1 MPIPNGFTPFFRA
14 IQTRLEIKILLLIVA
29 VLLLGFGSYVIL
41 TIQKES
47 EVMLQQHHEKLELY
61 GETLTAGIRNV
72 MLTGKAPLAS
82 EFVNDA
88 RHTLRYGWVTIY
100 DRFGREVFL
109 REWEGMIPNV
119 KASDPIL
126 ARTLESRQSQWTMLK
141 DRDEEVLNR
150 YEPIRNSR
158 ECWRCHDP
166 KEDLRGVLQV
176 ALKPG
181 TIRASGRIEAA
192 KEIASIMGETIAT
205 AFRTIMLGGQGEMM
219 DTLTTKAR
227 SMPAVERV
235 QVYSRLGYL
244 AFGPE
249 EPEMQEEKILGILKT
264 HNRDRQYYFEQA
276 GAYLR
281 LYIPLENRD
290 RCQVCHGS
298 NFPIRGMMVVDFRM
312 KELLSFAAA
321 PVREFTQ
328 ALQWTVYEGFKSI
341 MLVGRATSARYY
353 IDELRS
359 LPAFHTLR
367 VYDLEGNERFL
378 NPPPRK
384 RDEVLTAVREKKVI
398 EFSQVVDGEEFMVRL
413 SPLPNEVRCYSC
425 HGKKHDVRGVVE
437 VTASMEHINKTI
449 MANKLRSVGVGFI
462 TLVLV
467 WGVIR
472 LFMKSVVVKPVKII
486 EGVAS
491 RVGEGDFTARAEVKS
506 QDEIGNL
513 ARRMNEMVQG
523 LRERLHLQKFVS
535 RQTIEAVQKADL
547 HGVKLGGE
555 RKLATVFFSDIR
567 GFTAFSEKTEPEK
580 VVTMLNHC
588 LSTQTDIVRR
598 YGGDIDKYVGDE
610 LVAVFEGES
619 MVENAVR
626 AALEIQALVFRA
638 GDGEDVISIG
648 IGINTGEMVMGA
660 MGSEQRMDF
669 TVIGDHV
676 NLGAR
681 LCSAA
686 KANQILLSEF
696 AVRHLPNLPD
706 IELIQLDP
714 MVVKGKQAP
723 IQVFEVQWR
732 NRTLQRHVLFNRVTE
747 S

>member
-1 MPIPNGFTPFFRA
+1 MPILNSFNRLARA

-29 VLLLGFGSYVIL
+29 VLLIGFGSYVII

-47 EVMLQQHHEKLELY
+47 EALLQQHHEKLALY

-72 MLTGKAPLAS
+72 MLTGKAPLAA

-88 RHTLRYGWVTIY
+88 RHNLQFGWVTIY

-109 REWEGMIPNV
+109 REGEGMVPNV
-119 KASDPIL
+119 RATDPIL
-126 ARTLESRQSQWTMLK
+126 ARTLDTRQAQWTMQQSQK
-141 DRDEEVLNR
+141 EEVFTR
-150 YEPIRNSR
+150 YEPIRNSP

-166 KEDLRGVLQV
+166 KTELRGVLQV
-176 ALKPG
+176 ALTPG
-181 TIRASGRIEAA
+181 AIRTSSPDEASR
-192 KEIASIMGETIAT
+192 EIASIIGETIAI

-219 DTLTTKAR
+219 DTLTTIAR
-227 SMPAVERV
+227 LMPAVERV

-249 EPEMQEEKILGILKT
+249 EPELQEEQVLAVLKT
-264 HNRDRQYYFEQA
+264 HSRDRQYHIERVGQ
-276 GAYLR
+276 YLR
-281 LYIPLENRD
+281 LFVPLENRD

-298 NFPIRGMMVVDFRM
+298 AFPTRGVIVIDFRVN
-312 KELLSFAAA
+312 ELKKFAAD
-321 PVREFTQ
+321 PSREFTR

-341 MLVGRATSARYY
+341 MLVGRATSARYF

-367 VYDLEGNERFL
+367 VFDLDGNERFL
-378 NPPPRK
+378 NPPPRT
-384 RDEVLTAVREKKVI
+384 REQIAVVVAEKKPLQFTEMVG
-398 EFSQVVDGEEFMVRL
+398 GEEFMVRL

-425 HGKKHDVRGVVE
+425 HGKNHEIRGVVE
-437 VTASMEHINKTI
+437 VTASMELINRTAA
-449 MANKLRSVGVGFI
+449 ANKVRSAAIGLATI
-462 TLVLV
+462 LLV

-472 LFMKSVVVKPVKII
+472 LFMRTVVVDPVKMI

-491 RVGEGDFTARAEVKS
+491 KVGEGDFTVQAMIES
-506 QDEIGNL
+506 QDEIGKL
-513 ARRMNEMVQG
+513 ARRINDMVRG

-535 RQTIEAVQKADL
+535 QQTVEAVRKADL
-547 HGVKLGGE
+547 YGVKLGGE

-567 GFTAFSEKTEPEK
+567 GFTAFSERTEPEK
-580 VVTMLNHC
+580 VVAMLNHC
-588 LSTQTDIVRR
+588 LSTQTEIVRR
-598 YGGDIDKYVGDE
+598 YGGDVDKYVGDE

-626 AALEIQALVFRA
+626 AALEIQGLVFRA
-638 GDGEDVISIG
+638 GESNDVIGIG

-686 KANQILLSEF
+686 TANQVLLSEY
-696 AVRHLPNLPD
+696 AAHHLRNLPTVD
-706 IELIQLDP
+706 LVPLEPLQ
-714 MVVKGKQAP
+714 VKGKRAP
-723 IQVFEVQWR
+723 VRVFEVRWKSNTAAVNVPVDR
-732 NRTLQRHVLFNRVTE
+732 IA
-747 S
+747 